1 MLMSCSYDMSVYMCD
16 FMVKDALVGRYDP
29 HTEFAVGIDMSVLVE
44 GLLASMGW
52 DEMVYVWKHGTDPR
66 AP

>member
-1 MLMSCSYDMSVYMCD
+1 MWD
-16 FMVKDALVGRYDP
+16 FMVEDALIGKYDH

-44 GLLASMGW
+44 GLLASTGW
-52 DEMVYVWKHGTDPR
+52 DEMVYVWQHGTDPR